1 MQYLE
6 VIKIIKSIRIYTF
19 WCIFFLTSTLIVAQN
34 KNTVSF
40 GFKNKQI
47 DENLNAQLFEFNKI
61 IKSSFEEV
69 PKSFFENGNIVN
81 AHFDVKNQF
90 IVIDRY
96 KGNIPEKKYFERT
109 DYIKAASN
117 YEFKGF
123 CTSNNQLIVL
133 FFDKLLLYDNTGG
146 KYQLVDSIN
155 TKFDRL
161 HSVNGNYFVLS
172 NYYNH
177 MDNLVK
183 DIEFNAYKIE
193 NNHLIKVWD
202 YSEKYDYIY
211 YSHLVGNFLDINSKN
226 EFLVS
231 YPKSNHIM
239 IIDQDGTKRK
249 FYGVIT
255 GKIDTIHER
264 ENIKLFNKNE
274 LTIKQKIYNLKKN
287 DTVGLRIQSIRFI
300 SDNKVLISKTNSIMK
315 SDFVTIDMWQRND
328 MDSFCVI
335 DQNTEHR
342 IGFQQEIENKNF
354 KILLPLSNSSIFY
367 LNQNNLYFWDV
378 YLPKKVTYTKSL
390 NSAQRK
396 LSKYYGKRKIIY
408 GLYCFKIL

>member
-1 MQYLE
+1 
-6 VIKIIKSIRIYTF
+6 
-19 WCIFFLTSTLIVAQN
+19 
-34 KNTVSF
+34 
-40 GFKNKQI
+40 
-47 DENLNAQLFEFNKI
+47 
-61 IKSSFEEV
+61 
-69 PKSFFENGNIVN
+69 
-81 AHFDVKNQF
+81 
-90 IVIDRY
+90 
-96 KGNIPEKKYFERT
+96 
-109 DYIKAASN
+109 
-117 YEFKGF
+117 
-123 CTSNNQLIVL
+123 L

-177 MDNLVK
+177 MNNLVK

-193 NNHLIKVWD
+193 KNHLIKVWD
-202 YSEKYDYIY
+202 YSENYDYIY

-239 IIDQDGTKRK
+239 IIDQDGAKRK

-315 SDFVTIDMWQRND
+315 SDFVAIDIWQRND
-328 MDSFCVI
+328 MDTYCVI
-335 DQNTEHR
+335 EQNTEHR

-354 KILLPLSNSSIFY
+354 KILLPLSNSSTFY
-367 LNQNNLYFWDV
+367 LNNNNLFFWDV
-378 YLPKKVTYTKSL
+378 YIPKKVTYSTSL
-390 NSAQRK
+390 NTAQQK
-396 LSKYYGKRKIIY
+396 LSKYYRKRKIIY